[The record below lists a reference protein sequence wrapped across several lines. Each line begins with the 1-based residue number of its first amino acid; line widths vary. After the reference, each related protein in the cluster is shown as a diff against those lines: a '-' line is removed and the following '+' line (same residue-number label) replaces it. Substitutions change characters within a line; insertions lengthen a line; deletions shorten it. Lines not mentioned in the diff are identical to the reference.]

1 MKSMTNKNDKSG
13 ENAQKILD
21 EKNKEIL
28 MLKNK
33 LNEA

>member
-1 MKSMTNKNDKSG
+1 MKSLTSKNDKSG
-13 ENAQKILD
+13 DNSRKILD

-28 MLKNK
+28 QLKNK